1 METKELMEK
10 AIRFHG
16 HICSGLAIGVLAA
29 KYVLEHGFNFS
40 PNEEVVAVVENDN
53 CSIDSL
59 QVLVG
64 TTYGKGNLIHQ
75 DYGKLNYYFYN
86 RETKKGIKLSAKI
99 RALEDNKLSKHERIQ
114 QLLDSNPEDIFNISE
129 IKYNPPGLAQMED
142 SIICEICGE
151 ETASSRIMT
160 YNSSD
165 MCIPCYKAQRK
176 L

>member
-16 HICSGLAIGVLAA
+16 HICSSLAIGVLVA

-53 CSIDSL
+53 CSVDSL

-86 RETKKGIKLSAKI
+86 RETKKGIKLSAKK
-99 RALEDNKLSKHERIQ
+99 RDPEDEKLSKHERIQ
-114 QLLDSNPEDIFNISE
+114 QLLNSKPEDIFNISE
-129 IKYNPPGLAQMED
+129 IKFNPPGLAQIED
-142 SIICEICGE
+142 SITCEICSE

-160 YNSSD
+160 YNNSD